1 MKVILYLNIL
11 LIISMKAFMEL
22 FVMTNTLMEQYF
34 IILEKININV
44 FKIVQEFQS
53 NMLIVEIIENV

>member
-1 MKVILYLNIL
+1 MSLQQHVEKILKMVII
-11 LIISMKAFMEL
+11 
-22 FVMTNTLMEQYF
+22 NTDN
-34 IILEKININV
+34 LEKININV